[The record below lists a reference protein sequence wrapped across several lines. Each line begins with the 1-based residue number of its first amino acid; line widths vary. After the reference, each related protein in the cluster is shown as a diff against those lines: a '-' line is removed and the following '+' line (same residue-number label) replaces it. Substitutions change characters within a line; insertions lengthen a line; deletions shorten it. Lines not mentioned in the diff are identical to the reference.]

1 MFCDNIDVI
10 EFMQRRIESDLQIW
24 IYCMI
29 DVKVDYDRQRQE
41 NIGILVTKL
50 QEMLNDYEQQWIEND
65 DS

>member
-1 MFCDNIDVI
+1 
-10 EFMQRRIESDLQIW
+10 
-24 IYCMI
+24 MI